1 MNYKLLST
9 MFLGFFIM
17 GISTGYVLGFYLG
30 KYIDNINLFYLSTLF
45 LAIGI
50 LVLIYG
56 SLFKMEN
63 GN

>member
-1 MNYKLLST
+1 

-56 SLFKMEN
+56 SLFRMEN